1 MTQENLVDE
10 NLTRGLI
17 SMIGTI
23 SEFESANLLERQK
36 LRITIGRV
44 LDVIKILS
52 INKVHT
58 CINIYKHYT
67 IIDN

>member
-1 MTQENLVDE
+1 
-10 NLTRGLI
+10 
-17 SMIGTI
+17 MIGTI